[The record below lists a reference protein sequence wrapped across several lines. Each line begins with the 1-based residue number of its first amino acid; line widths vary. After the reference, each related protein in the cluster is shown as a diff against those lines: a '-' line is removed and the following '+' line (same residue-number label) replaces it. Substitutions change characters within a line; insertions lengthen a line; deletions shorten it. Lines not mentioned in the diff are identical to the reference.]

1 MSFVGLWICLVSGG
15 LCATNAGRRH
25 LNVSNAWSNGRR
37 CFQLVDRQPA
47 TTRSSAR
54 RLNFTESSHRVQGAN
69 HATHHR
75 PGPWSAAVGSGRR
88 RSDRL
93 VPARGHLRP
102 ARTGLRLR
110 SAHCLVVGHASG
122 TATARRGC
130 GSRLPPPTWPVPA
143 TRFAPLAQTGHG
155 QRSNTAFSAGIR
167 RLTRATQS
175 EIPGSRA

>member
-75 PGPWSAAVGSGRR
+75 PGPRPAAVGGAGRCRQR
-88 RSDRL
+88 RT
-93 VPARGHLRP
+93 PRGHSRRTRSSLRI
-102 ARTGLRLR
+102 R
-110 SAHCLVVGHASG
+110 SAHRLVVRLPRAPPGRG
-122 TATARRGC
+122 VGPTRVGC
-130 GSRLPPPTWPVPA
+130 GQLTEVCAPA
-143 TRFAPLAQTGHG
+143 THCLRDRPGNLPRHAWTVRVW
-155 QRSNTAFSAGIR
+155 RS
-167 RLTRATQS
+167 
-175 EIPGSRA
+175 IPA